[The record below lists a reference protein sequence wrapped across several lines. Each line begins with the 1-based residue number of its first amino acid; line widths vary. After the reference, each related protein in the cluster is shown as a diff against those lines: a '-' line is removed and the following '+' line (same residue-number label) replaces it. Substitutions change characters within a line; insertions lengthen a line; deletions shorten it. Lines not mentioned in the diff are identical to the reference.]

1 VIHAITTRATLW
13 GAGFSALFSLARESF
28 AAWRSGGT
36 AALVPLLT
44 SSAGQSRAFAVL
56 RAFWPNLR
64 LSRRFITAYDN
75 TGTAIVTRETDVRE
89 VLEREA
95 DFAVVYEPRMRRI
108 TDGENFFLGMQD
120 SALYQRDTSNMRL
133 AARREDVAQIV
144 LPFAREE
151 AARIIAAADG
161 TLDLPAA
168 LSNRVPVRL
177 VARYFGLPYPDEDA
191 AIRQATRMFH
201 YLFADLSADAALG
214 EAALADAAE
223 ARGWMDAAIA
233 ARKASGEAREDILGR
248 CLAMQRAGLP
258 GMSDLDIRNNLIGL
272 FIGLVPTL
280 NKAAVNATAQLLARP
295 DALRGAQTAAR
306 AGDGAR
312 LAGFIWEAL
321 RFDPVNPM
329 IYRRANR
336 TTEIARGTRRRLVV
350 PEGTMVL
357 AANLS
362 AMHDALAIEAPGEFR
377 AGRPDHGYILW
388 GTGMHTCFGA
398 HINRAVLP
406 AMLAPVLACE
416 GLRAESAPDGQ
427 GTPFPAHFRLRWGA
441 ST

>member
-1 VIHAITTRATLW
+1 MIHAIATRASLW
-13 GAGFSALFSLARESF
+13 GAGFSSLFPLVREGFS
-28 AAWRSGGT
+28 AWRAGGT
-36 AALVPLLT
+36 AAVVPVLT
-44 SSAGQSRAFAVL
+44 GSAGQMRAFAVL
-56 RAFWPNLR
+56 RAFWPNLHI
-64 LSRRFITAYDN
+64 SRRFITAYEN
-75 TGTAIVTRETDVRE
+75 NGTAIVTRERDVRE
-89 VLEREA
+89 VLEREG

-120 SALYQRDTSNMRL
+120 SALYQRDVSNMRL
-133 AARREDVAQIV
+133 AARREDVARIV

-151 AARIIAAADG
+151 AARIIGAADG
-161 TLDLPAA
+161 ALDLPAA

-177 VARYFGLPYPDEDA
+177 VARYFGLPFPDEDA

-201 YLFADLSADAALG
+201 YLFADLAADAALG

-223 ARGWMDAAIA
+223 ARAWMDASIA

-248 CLAMQRAGLP
+248 CLAMQAAGLP

-280 NKAAVNATAQLLARP
+280 NKAAVNAVAQLLARP
-295 DALRGAQTAAR
+295 DALRGAHAAAR
-306 AGDGAR
+306 AGDEAR

-336 TTEIARGTRRRLVV
+336 ATEIARGTRRRLAI
-350 PEGTMVL
+350 PQGTMVL

-398 HINRAVLP
+398 QINRAVLP
-406 AMLAPVLACE
+406 AMLGPLLARE

-427 GTPFPAHFRLRWGA
+427 GTPFPSSYRVRWA
-441 ST
+441 

>member
-1 VIHAITTRATLW
+1 MIHAISTRAALW
-13 GAGFSALFSLARESF
+13 GAGFSALFALAREGFS
-28 AAWRSGGT
+28 AWRAGGT

-64 LSRRFITAYDN
+64 LSRRVITAYDN

-89 VLEREA
+89 VLEREG

-133 AARREDVAQIV
+133 AARREDVAAIV
-144 LPFAREE
+144 APFARAE
-151 AARIIAAADG
+151 AARILAAADG
-161 TLDLPAA
+161 ALDLPAE

-214 EAALADAAE
+214 EAALADAAQ

-233 ARKASGEAREDILGR
+233 ARRASGEAREDLLGR
-248 CLAMQRAGLP
+248 CLAMQAGGLP

-295 DALRGAQTAAR
+295 EALRGAQAAAR
-306 AGDGAR
+306 AGDEAR
-312 LAGFIWEAL
+312 LAGYLWEAL

-388 GTGMHTCFGA
+388 GYGMHTCFGA
-398 HINRAVLP
+398 QINRAVLP
-406 AMLAPVLACE
+406 AMLAPLLAKE
-416 GLRAESAPDGQ
+416 GLRAESAPDGR
-427 GTPFPAHFRLRWGA
+427 GTPFPATYRLRWG
-441 ST
+441 

>member
-1 VIHAITTRATLW
+1 MIHAAISRAQLW
-13 GAGFSALFSLARESF
+13 GAGFSSLFSLLRDGFS
-28 AAWRSGGT
+28 AWRSGGT
-36 AALVPLLT
+36 AALLPLLT
-44 SSAGQSRAFAVL
+44 SSAGQMRAFAAL

-75 TGTAIVTRETDVRE
+75 SGTAIVTREADVRE
-89 VLEREA
+89 VLEREG

-120 SALYQRDTSNMRL
+120 SALYQRDVSNMRL
-133 AARREDVAQIV
+133 AARRDDVAAIV
-144 LPFAREE
+144 APFARDE
-151 AARIIAAADG
+151 AARILGAASG
-161 TLDLPAA
+161 GIDLPQ
-168 LSNRVPVRL
+168 LTNRVPVRL
-177 VARYFGLPYPDEDA
+177 VSAYFGLAYPDEDA

-201 YLFADLSADAALG
+201 YLFADLSADPALG
-214 EAALADAAE
+214 AAALADAAE
-223 ARGWMDAAIA
+223 ARAWMDAAIA
-233 ARKASGEAREDILGR
+233 ARKASGEAREDLLGR
-248 CLAMQRAGLP
+248 CLAMQAAGLP

-280 NKAAVNATAQLLARP
+280 NKAAVNAVAQLLARP
-295 DALRGAQTAAR
+295 EALRAAREAAR
-306 AGDGAR
+306 AGDEAR
-312 LAGFIWEAL
+312 LAALLWEAL

-336 TTEIARGTRRRLVV
+336 ATEIARGTRRRLRV

-388 GTGMHTCFGA
+388 GYGMHTCFGA

-406 AMLAPVLACE
+406 AMLLPLLARE
-416 GLRAESAPDGQ
+416 GLAAEAPPDGL
-427 GTPFPAHFRLRWGA
+427 GTPFPAHFRLRWSG
-441 ST
+441 